1 MGGVS
6 WLWGDLRCQPGGL
19 PPVPWLGR
27 LTGSDQGCDVGFLS
41 KADLLGLAKM
51 TASTMGSFLEEAAQ
65 TWSAHEGGTQTVG
78 EVNGGMCDQ
87 VKLQGP
93 NVWAATGQRGGSS
106 KGP

>member
-1 MGGVS
+1 M
-6 WLWGDLRCQPGGL
+6 
-19 PPVPWLGR
+19 
-27 LTGSDQGCDVGFLS
+27 GCDVGFLS

-51 TASTMGSFLEEAAQ
+51 RPSTMGSFLEEAAQ
-65 TWSAHEGGTQTVG
+65 TWSAHDGGTRTVG

-93 NVWAATGQRGGSS
+93 SVLAATGQRGGSS